1 MSDKEDHNGEDFGSD
16 GRHVKGGDTNSSE
29 PSTATGS
36 WNSNASGAKAEAME
50 AQHKAEMQELLQIF
64 VAQWD
69 SYDKDGTGL
78 ERSQASRRECAQ
90 RPLID
95 LSQVAELITATAAGW
110 EENPPGGWDKV
121 KVDRMRAQA
130 VVVEETTAPRND
142 QSG

>member
-1 MSDKEDHNGEDFGSD
+1 MGVCQSMSDKEDHNGEDFGSD

-36 WNSNASGAKAEAME
+36 WNSNASGAKAEGME

-78 ERSQASRRECAQ
+78 ERSQASRRVC
-90 RPLID
+90 
-95 LSQVAELITATAAGW
+95 S
-110 EENPPGGWDKV
+110 
-121 KVDRMRAQA
+121 
-130 VVVEETTAPRND
+130 TTTH
-142 QSG
+142 